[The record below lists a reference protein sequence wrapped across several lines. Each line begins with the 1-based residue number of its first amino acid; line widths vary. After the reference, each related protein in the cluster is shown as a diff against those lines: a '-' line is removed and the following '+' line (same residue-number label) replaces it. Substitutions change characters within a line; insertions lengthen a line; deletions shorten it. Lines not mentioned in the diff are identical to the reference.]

1 MDLTLFAGN
10 LTNTINVMRVRKEQ
24 GTMAVCNKGLRK
36 IASAEA
42 GFKMSFRQRR
52 ARRQDEKL
60 KAGISIRTVSVETLY
75 RDPCSSEKRGWWGA
89 QHITHSLV
97 IC

>member
-10 LTNTINVMRVRKEQ
+10 LSNTINVMRVRKEQ

-42 GFKMSFRQRR
+42 GFKIEFQTT
-52 ARRQDEKL
+52 K
-60 KAGISIRTVSVETLY
+60 
-75 RDPCSSEKRGWWGA
+75 SSMKTG
-89 QHITHSLV
+89 
-97 IC
+97 